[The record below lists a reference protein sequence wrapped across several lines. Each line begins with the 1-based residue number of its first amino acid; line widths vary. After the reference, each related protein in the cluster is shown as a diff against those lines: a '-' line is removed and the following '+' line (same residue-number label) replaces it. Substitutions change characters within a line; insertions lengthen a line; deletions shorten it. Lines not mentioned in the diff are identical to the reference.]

1 MKHFGPRYE
10 HEFVSSAKQVIY
22 ENYNLAETE
31 AEEIARNLIRDGIL
45 CRSLEAMTAATEIE
59 ALTKPPTSLIEGGW
73 SAGFDHGLRVALEI
87 LGKYH
92 ISPEDKD

>member
-31 AEEIARNLIRDGIL
+31 AEEIARNLIRDGI
-45 CRSLEAMTAATEIE
+45 MI
-59 ALTKPPTSLIEGGW
+59 
-73 SAGFDHGLRVALEI
+73 
-87 LGKYH
+87 GK
-92 ISPEDKD
+92 SFC